1 MSFIQEKT
9 IHGLG
14 EYRASQTVE
23 HPSRGILGESEFYR
37 VVRGGNME
45 TGHDC
50 WEVRI
55 SLFGQQV
62 LFSRVRKMS

>member
-1 MSFIQEKT
+1 MSSMSFIQEKT

-45 TGHDC
+45 TGHD
-50 WEVRI
+50 W
-55 SLFGQQV
+55 LGG
-62 LFSRVRKMS
+62 